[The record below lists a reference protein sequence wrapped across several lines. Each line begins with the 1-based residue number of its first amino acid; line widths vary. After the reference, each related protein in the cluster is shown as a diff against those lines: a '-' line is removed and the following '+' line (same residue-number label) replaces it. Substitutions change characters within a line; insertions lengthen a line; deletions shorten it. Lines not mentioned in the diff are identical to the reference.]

1 MTQPIDQQTRQAQ
14 RFQRLYLR
22 AVYVG
27 SLGQKIVGGN
37 TLVQAPLGVCGVDN
51 TPGNA
56 RYRTDIGDPGVQTAA
71 SRTLR
76 PYRQCVAFAPVP
88 KTALVPERYRRAL
101 VMQARALYRATLVGS
116 GDSIGLD
123 GISVTVFPMD
133 WTVKNLLRPKRGV
146 PNVG

>member
-1 MTQPIDQQTRQAQ
+1 MAAGQGGWITLTEVRDQW
-14 RFQRLYLR
+14 
-22 AVYVG
+22 
-27 SLGQKIVGGN
+27 SD
-37 TLVQAPLGVCGVDN
+37 APLDN
-51 TPGNA
+51 
-56 RYRTDIGDPGVQTAA
+56 VELAA
-71 SRTLR
+71 LLDVAHD
-76 PYRQCVAFAPVP
+76 QCVAFAPVP